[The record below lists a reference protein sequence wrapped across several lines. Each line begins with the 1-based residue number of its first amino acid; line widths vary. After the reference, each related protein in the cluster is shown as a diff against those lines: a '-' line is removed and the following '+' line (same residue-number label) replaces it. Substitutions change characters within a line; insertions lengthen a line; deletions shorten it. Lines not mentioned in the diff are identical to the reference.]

1 VTGRAVRRTVVGI
14 LAVVVALTVGGC
26 GSVDPTAAPST
37 PAPVVAQRAVPPPVA
52 STPTL
57 PTVMAA
63 SVPVRLEIAAIAV
76 DSELMELGI
85 DADGALEGPP
95 GAFPAGWFSGAPTPG
110 ERGPAIIVG
119 HIDWVTGPGVFFR
132 LAMLAVGDE
141 VRVTRAD
148 GSVAVFRTT
157 QVTRYPKDAF
167 PTDLVYGDLDHAG
180 LRLVSC
186 GGEFDRSTGH
196 YEDNVVAFADL
207 VT

>member
-1 VTGRAVRRTVVGI
+1 MRRAVGALVAVLVTLAVGACGSADPAAVPTGRPPPVLVER
-14 LAVVVALTVGGC
+14 
-26 GSVDPTAAPST
+26 AAPSPT
-37 PAPVVAQRAVPPPVA
+37 ASRVPVLPAV
-52 STPTL
+52 L
-57 PTVMAA
+57 AA
-63 SVPVRLEIAAIAV
+63 SVPVRLEIPTLAV
-76 DSELMELGI
+76 DSELMELGLQ
-85 DADGALEGPP
+85 DDGSLEVPP

-119 HIDWVTGPGVFFR
+119 HIDWHTGPGVFFR
-132 LAMLAVGDE
+132 LASLAVGDE

-186 GGEFDRSTGH
+186 GGEFDRATGH
-196 YEDNVVAFADL
+196 YEDNVVAFAEL